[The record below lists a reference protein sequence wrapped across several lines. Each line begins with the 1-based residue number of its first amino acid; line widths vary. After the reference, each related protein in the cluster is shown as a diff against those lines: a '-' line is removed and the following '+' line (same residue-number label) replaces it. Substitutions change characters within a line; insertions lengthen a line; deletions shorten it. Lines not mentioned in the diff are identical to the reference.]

1 MGFLEPSFMKKSKIP
16 KTNDITKILHFVSRN
31 DEFMRNGGGQWVA
44 QNRVYKNKKKYDRKK
59 MKKDL
64 RDLTSNPFYSLLCS
78 HIL

>member
-1 MGFLEPSFMKKSKIP
+1 MKLSKIP
-16 KTNDITKILHFVSRN
+16 KTNDIVKILRMVSRN
-31 DEFMRNGGGQWVA
+31 DEIIRSGNGQWVA
-44 QNRVYKNKKKYDRKK
+44 QNRAYKNKKKYDRKK